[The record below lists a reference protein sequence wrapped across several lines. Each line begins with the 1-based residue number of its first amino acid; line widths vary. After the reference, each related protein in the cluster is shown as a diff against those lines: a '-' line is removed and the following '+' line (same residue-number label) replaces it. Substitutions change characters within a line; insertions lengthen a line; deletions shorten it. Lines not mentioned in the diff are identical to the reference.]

1 MKINEKNI
9 HDNNALHFATTIQ
22 KLQGCSCCARSMD
35 SANSTNNNNKGETA
49 VMVALRQGHEEDLC
63 ELVKHEGVDTFMFDK
78 LTHVCLDIGNG
89 LGVGN
94 RR

>member
-1 MKINEKNI
+1 
-9 HDNNALHFATTIQ
+9 
-22 KLQGCSCCARSMD
+22 MD
-35 SANSTNNNNKGETA
+35 SANSTNNNNNKGETA
-49 VMVALRQGHEEDLC
+49 VTVAEKRGHEEDLC

>member
-1 MKINEKNI
+1 MLL
-9 HDNNALHFATTIQ
+9 LHLT
-22 KLQGCSCCARSMD
+22 MD

-89 LGVGN
+89 IGGRSWDL
-94 RR
+94 